1 MIDKYDK
8 YESMDEID
16 KLKFL
21 ADVGNMY
28 YNLNMTQID
37 ISKKLCTT
45 RFKVAKLLQDAKD
58 MGVIE
63 ITIKQPIE
71 RNIDLENKFKSVYD
85 LKDIRILNTSN
96 LYEDEIMSSTCKLAA
111 EYIDSIIAEDSIV
124 GVAWGKTLFNT
135 IRYIKP
141 KAKLP
146 ITAVQILGS
155 ASKNN
160 FHTDSSELVK
170 NIANIY
176 GGTYR
181 VLFAPLYID
190 NDYVRDGLIHE
201 PIISNT
207 LHIASQADIILT
219 GIGSQLATFSS
230 TNWYDYGVDKNDLE
244 STSKQ
249 MSGSIFGR
257 TFDKNGVFLDNDINK
272 KVVGLNPFIL
282 SNAKHSICITSY
294 AHKAEALLGVLRG
307 KLVNTLII
315 DDITASKILYLDDT
329 K

>member
-21 ADVGNMY
+21 ADIGNM

-37 ISKKLCTT
+37 ISKELSTT

-63 ITIKQPIE
+63 ITIKQPLE
-71 RNIDLENKFKSVYD
+71 RNIVLEDKFKSIYN
-85 LKDIRILNTSN
+85 LKDIRILDTSN

-111 EYIDSIIAEDSIV
+111 EYIDSIITENSII

-141 KAKLP
+141 KSKLP
-146 ITAVQILGS
+146 ITSVQILGS
-155 ASKNN
+155 SSRNN
-160 FHTDSSELVK
+160 LHTDSSELVK
-170 NIANIY
+170 NLANIY
-176 GGTYR
+176 GGTYK

-190 NDYVRDGLIHE
+190 NDYVREGLIHE
-201 PIISNT
+201 PVISNT
-207 LHIASQADIILT
+207 LHIASKSDIVLT
-219 GIGSQLATFSS
+219 GVGSQLASYSS
-230 TNWYDYGVDKNDLE
+230 SSWYDYEINVHDSE
-244 STSKQ
+244 SSSSK
-249 MSGSIFGR
+249 MVGSIFGR
-257 TFDKNGVFLDNDINK
+257 TFDKNGAFLDNDINK

-282 SNAKHSICITSY
+282 SNAEHSICISSSP
-294 AHKAEALLGVLRG
+294 HKAEALLAVLKG
-307 KLVNTLII
+307 KLTNTLIL
-315 DDITASKILYLDDT
+315 DDITASKILYLDNT